1 MRIARLMPRKN
12 ERSDKW
18 SYRETY
24 GFVDKDG
31 RIATR
36 DDITFATGVP
46 IPRDVAEFLF
56 GGWYDKTRQKEI
68 PYNSHVSD
76 YELLAPL
83 PSPGKIVCLTF
94 NYTDHAREQGLD
106 APEDPV
112 LFIKPRTA
120 LTGTGAE
127 IRCPDF
133 VRQLDYEVELA
144 VVVGNG
150 AGGGRC
156 KNVAAEEA
164 LEYVFGYMILN
175 DVSARDI
182 QFQDKQFTRG
192 KGFDDFAPCGP
203 WITTADEIADP
214 HGLRLATRINGEARQ
229 DSSTGMMLLKI
240 PQIISKLS
248 RVMSLE
254 PGDVISTGT
263 PAGVALKNP
272 GTPYLEDGDT
282 IDMEIEGLGSIR
294 NTVRKVPS

>member
-24 GFVDKDG
+24 GLVDKDG

-83 PSPGKIVCLTF
+83 PNPGKIVCLTF

-112 LFIKPRTA
+112 LFIKPKTA

-175 DVSARDI
+175 DVSGPRHTVPGQAVY
-182 QFQDKQFTRG
+182 QG
-192 KGFDDFAPCGP
+192 KG
-203 WITTADEIADP
+203 
-214 HGLRLATRINGEARQ
+214 
-229 DSSTGMMLLKI
+229 
-240 PQIISKLS
+240 
-248 RVMSLE
+248 V
-254 PGDVISTGT
+254 
-263 PAGVALKNP
+263 
-272 GTPYLEDGDT
+272 
-282 IDMEIEGLGSIR
+282 
-294 NTVRKVPS
+294 